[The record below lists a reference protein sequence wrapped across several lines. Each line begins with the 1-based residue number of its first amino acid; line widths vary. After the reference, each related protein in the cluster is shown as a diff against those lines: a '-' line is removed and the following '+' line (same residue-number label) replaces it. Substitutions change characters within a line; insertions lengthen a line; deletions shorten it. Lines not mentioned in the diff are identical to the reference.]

1 MLVGYIRYVV
11 RNEEGVP
18 ITWGRKRRLFEGPA
32 RDAVRSMA
40 TRCTH
45 PGCRVRLKRTQTDH
59 TVDFARGGHTDPG
72 NGNPRCLRHNLTKNR
87 GFTVWR
93 DPTGD
98 WHTYRPDGTE
108 VA

>member
-1 MLVGYIRYVV
+1 
-11 RNEEGVP
+11 
-18 ITWGRKRRLFEGPA
+18 
-32 RDAVRSMA
+32 MA

-59 TVDFARGGHTDPG
+59 TVDFARGGRTDPS

-93 DPTGD
+93 DRSGD

-108 VA
+108 VT